1 MDRELPIRVTVNG
14 PPPGVT
20 FAIQR
25 GKDELLPPS
34 KASAKSLVFDLS
46 IRVSERKSGGA
57 PSVLGPYAQGK
68 PDDRFLYLN
77 SGTMAGQEDSC
88 WTRRAKIKTG
98 GINWKLIE
106 QTLATPGAV
115 LEAFI
120 DGRAKDGGPCC
131 ATVALV
137 SGGWKVCPTMPSRDV
152 RRRTRVMADVSLLKV
167 DVTGKHS

>member
-1 MDRELPIRVTVNG
+1 MDRELPIRVTVIG
-14 PPPGVT
+14 PPSGVT
-20 FAIQR
+20 FAMQR

-34 KASAKSLVFDLS
+34 KVSAKSLVFDLS

-57 PSVLGPYAQGK
+57 PNVLGPYAQGK

-106 QTLATPGAV
+106 QTLAAPRAV
-115 LEAFI
+115 LEVLI

-131 ATVALV
+131 ATVPLV
-137 SGGWKVCPTMPSRDV
+137 NGGWNVCPTKPSTRRAKTHARD
-152 RRRTRVMADVSLLKV
+152 
-167 DVTGKHS
+167 G